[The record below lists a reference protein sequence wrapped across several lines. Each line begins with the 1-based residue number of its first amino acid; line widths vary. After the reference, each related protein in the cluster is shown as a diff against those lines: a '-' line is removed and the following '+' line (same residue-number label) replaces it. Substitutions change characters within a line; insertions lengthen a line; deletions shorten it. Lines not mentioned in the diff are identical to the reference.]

1 MRAPKGKTFDGFQS
15 PRKGGASMNFC
26 GGFGN
31 NGLLILVILIILFSA
46 DNGFGCTGTRDCGC
60 GC

>member
-1 MRAPKGKTFDGFQS
+1 
-15 PRKGGASMNFC
+15 MNFC

-46 DNGFGCTGTRDCGC
+46 DNGCGYTGTRDCGC